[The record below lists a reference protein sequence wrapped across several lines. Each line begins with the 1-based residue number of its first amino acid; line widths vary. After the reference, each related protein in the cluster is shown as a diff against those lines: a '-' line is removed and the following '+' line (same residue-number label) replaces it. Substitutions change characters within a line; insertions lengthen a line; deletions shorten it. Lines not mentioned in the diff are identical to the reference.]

1 MAYKRRENERL
12 EEQLATGAKRFVK
25 YAEGAKIMSMGEHS
39 FRDLAKDAKAIYRI
53 KRMVLVNMDL
63 IYEYMENFRDD
74 FSDEY

>member
-53 KRMVLVNMDL
+53 NDDSL
-63 IYEYMENFRDD
+63 IH
-74 FSDEY
+74 FSRPLLCHSL